1 MTSMTYSRG
10 LRGLRWG
17 LVLLTMA
24 PLATLAAEE
33 AMRSVALREVFAKG
47 GLAMKVIAA
56 LSFVAF
62 FLTFLFAFTL
72 RPGALYPKRF
82 LRDAEDAAEEGDL
95 EALRALCAS
104 NESPAARII
113 ESAAD
118 VLAGDSRVD
127 YMVVRDAIED
137 EGVRQASAL
146 WQRIQYLQDI
156 AVVSPMVG
164 LLGTVLGMMHS
175 FAGLQAGVSFANKA
189 DALAAGVGEA
199 LYTTAGGLLVAIV
212 TMAIYAFYRG
222 QVNRLVGGME
232 NACSRVL
239 RRYAVRRQVR
249 SL

>member
-1 MTSMTYSRG
+1 MVRARFGSRRFRFG
-10 LRGLRWG
+10 A
-17 LVLLTMA
+17 LLLALA
-24 PLATLAAEE
+24 PVALLAAEQSL
-33 AMRSVALREVFAKG
+33 RTVPLREVFDKG
-47 GLAMKVIAA
+47 GIAMKVIAV
-56 LSFVAF
+56 LSVLSL
-62 FLTFLFAFTL
+62 FLAFLFAFTM
-72 RPGALYPKRF
+72 RPGTLFPKRF

-113 ESAAD
+113 ESATE

-137 EGVRQASAL
+137 EGVRQAGAL

-156 AVVSPMVG
+156 AVISPMVG
-164 LLGTVLGMMHS
+164 LLGTVMGMMHS
-175 FAGLQAGVSFANKA
+175 FAGLQAGVAFANKA
-189 DALAAGVGEA
+189 DALAAGVAEA

-212 TMAIYAFYRG
+212 TMAIYAFFRG

-232 NACSRVL
+232 NACNRVL
-239 RRYAVRRQVR
+239 RRYAIRRQVR